1 MRGNRVS
8 LPTIATLCNSSTE
21 VVALLGTM
29 LFSTRHSK
37 IFPFDTPKNVAWELF
52 GFGAGSKKFSRHNE
66 KNLAPLFQGIRATIG
81 AFPVRIF
88 LNSSFCKQA
97 EAIDKNLPRIHLPEK
112 DFPEEKI
119 EKIRSHIHLRQKLSD
134 KKITFA
140 PE

>member
-1 MRGNRVS
+1 MS
-8 LPTIATLCNSSTE
+8 MSPQYTSHT
-21 VVALLGTM
+21 
-29 LFSTRHSK
+29 K
-37 IFPFDTPKNVAWELF
+37 IFPFATPQNAVRKLF
-52 GFGAGSKKFSRHNE
+52 YFGVGSKKFSRHNE

-81 AFPVRIF
+81 AFPVRVF
-88 LNSSFCKQA
+88 LNSSFCKRA
-97 EAIDKNLPRIHLPEK
+97 EAIDENLPRIHLPEK

>member
-1 MRGNRVS
+1 MQ
-8 LPTIATLCNSSTE
+8 
-21 VVALLGTM
+21 LLDR
-29 LFSTRHSK
+29 SCSVTRHNAFQYTSRSK
-37 IFPFDTPKNVAWELF
+37 IFPFDTPKNMAWELF
-52 GFGAGSKKFSRHNE
+52 GFGAESKKFSRHNE

-81 AFPVRIF
+81 AFPVRVF
-88 LNSSFCKQA
+88 LNSSFCKRA
-97 EAIDKNLPRIHLPEK
+97 EAIDENLPRIHLPEK

>member
-1 MRGNRVS
+1 M
-8 LPTIATLCNSSTE
+8 
-21 VVALLGTM
+21 
-29 LFSTRHSK
+29 
-37 IFPFDTPKNVAWELF
+37 AWELF
-52 GFGAGSKKFSRHNE
+52 GFGAESKKFSRHNE

-81 AFPVRIF
+81 AFPVRVF

>member
-1 MRGNRVS
+1 MYYYNRIG
-8 LPTIATLCNSSTE
+8 LD
-21 VVALLGTM
+21 
-29 LFSTRHSK
+29 SK
-37 IFPFDTPKNVAWELF
+37 IFPFATPQNAVRKLF
-52 GFGAGSKKFSRHNE
+52 YFGVGSKKFSRHNE

-97 EAIDKNLPRIHLPEK
+97 EAIDENLPRIHLPEK

>member
-1 MRGNRVS
+1 MYYYNR
-8 LPTIATLCNSSTE
+8 IG
-21 VVALLGTM
+21 LG
-29 LFSTRHSK
+29 SK
-37 IFPFDTPKNVAWELF
+37 IFPFATPQNAVRKLF
-52 GFGAGSKKFSRHNE
+52 YFGVGSKKFSRHNE
-66 KNLAPLFQGIRATIG
+66 KILAPLFQGIRATIG

-97 EAIDKNLPRIHLPEK
+97 EAIDENLPRIHLPEK

>member
-1 MRGNRVS
+1 MIERTSKPIVELSRPTVNFFQYTS
-8 LPTIATLCNSSTE
+8 L
-21 VVALLGTM
+21 
-29 LFSTRHSK
+29 FY
-37 IFPFDTPKNVAWELF
+37 F
-52 GFGAGSKKFSRHNE
+52 GVGSKKFSRHNE